1 MALSYGEIK
10 RCLAGQRLPVGFVDL
25 DAFDRNLERVLDTIR
40 PLGIPL
46 RPATKSIRV
55 PYLIKR
61 LLAHPSGLVRGVMCY
76 SAREAEYLASLGIDD
91 FLLAYP
97 AFQQPDLDSVANLA
111 SEGRRICM
119 VVDAA
124 EVLPRLGQTAREHS
138 TQIDV
143 CLCVDMSLKLAKG
156 ALHLGVRRSPLHSP
170 AAVLDLARRVSDTP
184 GLRFH
189 GLMAYEAQVAGLGDN
204 NPFDPGKNS
213 IKSLIRAISSRELGE
228 RRATMVQLLKQAGLE
243 PRLVNGGGSGSLD
256 TTTPETG
263 VTEVT
268 AGSAF
273 LKSHLFDYYKSPHMR
288 ALEPAG
294 FFAVE
299 VTRKP
304 SAGFVTCA
312 GGGYIAS
319 GPTTA
324 DKAPLPHLPL
334 GLKLLNAE
342 MAGEVQTPLA
352 IPSGLRLE
360 RGDPVVFRHAK
371 AGELAERFNEYLLIQ
386 HGKVLERVPTY
397 RGERQCFL

>member
-25 DAFDRNLERVLDTIR
+25 DAFDRNVERVLETIE
-40 PLGIPL
+40 PHGIPL
-46 RPATKSIRV
+46 RPASKSLRV
-55 PYLIKR
+55 PFLIKR
-61 LLAHPSGLVRGVMCY
+61 LLAHPSGLIRGVMVY
-76 SAREAEYLASLGIDD
+76 SAREAEYLASLGLDD

-97 AFQQPDLDSVANLA
+97 VFQQADLDSVANLA
-111 SEGRRICM
+111 SEGKRIRV
-119 VVDAA
+119 VVDSDA
-124 EVLPRLGQTAREHS
+124 VLPRLGQTALDH
-138 TQIDV
+138 TTTLDV
-143 CLCVDMSLKLAKG
+143 CLCVDMSLKLAGG
-156 ALHLGVRRSPLHSP
+156 AVHLGVRRSPLHSP
-170 AAVLDLARRVSDTP
+170 EAVVDLAKRVANTP

-189 GLMAYEAQVAGLGDN
+189 GLMAYEAQVAGLGDK
-204 NPFDPGKNS
+204 NPFEPAKNTV
-213 IKSLIRAISSRELGE
+213 KALIRRFSSRELGE
-228 RRATMVQLLKQAGLE
+228 RRASMVQRLRQAGLE
-243 PRLVNGGGSGSLD
+243 ATLVNGGGSGSLD

-273 LKSHLFDYYKSPHMR
+273 LKSHLFDYYRNPHMS

-299 VTRKP
+299 VTRVP
-304 SAGFVTCA
+304 APNLVTCA

-324 DKAPLPHLPL
+324 DKAPIPYLPFGLRLL
-334 GLKLLNAE
+334 GAE

-352 IPSGLRLE
+352 VPPGLRLE

-386 HGKVLERVPTY
+386 NGKVLDRVPTY
-397 RGERQCFL
+397 RGDGQCYL